1 MARPT
6 VPILLSPEQQV
17 LLQALTRSREAPHRL
32 VQRAQIVLSAS
43 AGKPNKAIGQDLGLC
58 EETVGLWRQR
68 WFQGSAA
75 LVKLE
80 HQPKPLRQAVGQ
92 LLADQPRPGCPDT
105 FTAEQVCQILAVAC
119 ERPPEQFSHWT
130 RQELVREVTRRGIV
144 ERISATSIGRFLK
157 SGGFKTASGPLLAES

>member
-6 VPILLSPEQQV
+6 VPILLSPEQNV

-32 VQRAQIVLSAS
+32 VPRAQIVLSAS

-68 WFQGSAA
+68 WLQGSAA

-80 HQPKPLRQAVGQ
+80 HQPKPLRQAVEG
-92 LLADQPRPGCPDT
+92 LL
-105 FTAEQVCQILAVAC
+105 FTVLFISLAV
-119 ERPPEQFSHWT
+119 
-130 RQELVREVTRRGIV
+130 
-144 ERISATSIGRFLK
+144 
-157 SGGFKTASGPLLAES
+157 PLLGAQHLAE